1 MTYVWVGQRIQG
13 GIIVPG
19 KCARKVVDEAV
30 VVDVTGDRIDETC
43 DWRADG
49 AYSLGV
55 HNMLERR
62 EQA

>member
-1 MTYVWVGQRIQG
+1 MTYVWMGYRVQG
-13 GIIVPG
+13 GIIMPG
-19 KCARKVVDEAV
+19 KGAGEVVDEAV

-55 HNMLERR
+55 HNIL
-62 EQA
+62 